1 MTKEDIIKAIWNQF
15 PDITIFETRRI
26 YEVTMNLIR
35 DTLAKGE
42 TVEVRN
48 FGKFKV
54 KEKNTR
60 IGRNPRNGQEAIIK
74 ERKVVVFK
82 ASKNFKGQVLHRLA
96 NYDKNIA
103 NNESSN

>member
-15 PDITIFETRRI
+15 PDITIAETRRI

-48 FGKFKV
+48 FGKFTV
-54 KEKNTR
+54 KEKTPR
-60 IGRNPRNGQEAIIK
+60 IGRNPRNGEEAVIK

-82 ASKNFKGQVLHRLA
+82 ASKNL
-96 NYDKNIA
+96 KNIA
-103 NNESSN
+103 DNESSD